1 MTSILSV
8 EEIIEKLNSLKK
20 NSLPRWGEMSSSQM
34 IKHCSSFI
42 DLYLGKIKVPFW
54 YKYFGTTIGKL
65 FLSYISK
72 KSPLETPKNIRTEKA
87 IIISEANP
95 KGEFDWI
102 IHRAK
107 QTPAPHDY
115 NLGSTLNLKR
125 GVTFT
130 SSNAKSETESIIHR
144 SASLPAPN
152 TYYPF
157 VNGDPRGSR

>member
-8 EEIIEKLNSLKK
+8 EEIIEKLNSLNK

-72 KSPLETPKNIRTEKA
+72 KSPLKTPRNIRTEKSIK
-87 IIISEANP
+87 IIDENLDFDYEKKLLIEKLNKLHKI
-95 KGEFDWI
+95 KG
-102 IHRAK
+102 
-107 QTPAPHDY
+107 QTNHPIY
-115 NLGSTLNLKR
+115 
-125 GVTFT
+125 GVM
-130 SSNAKSETESIIHR
+130 KSEKILFLIKHHTIHH
-144 SASLPAPN
+144 LN
-152 TYYPF
+152 QFNLIKVT
-157 VNGDPRGSR
+157 

>member
-72 KSPLETPKNIRTEKA
+72 KSPLETPRNIRTEKSIK
-87 IIISEANP
+87 IIDENLDFDYEKKLLIEIFNKLHKI
-95 KGEFDWI
+95 KGQI
-102 IHRAK
+102 NHPI
-107 QTPAPHDY
+107 Y
-115 NLGSTLNLKR
+115 
-125 GVTFT
+125 GVM
-130 SSNAKSETESIIHR
+130 KSEKILFLIKHHTIHH
-144 SASLPAPN
+144 LN
-152 TYYPF
+152 QFNLIKVT
-157 VNGDPRGSR
+157 